1 MGKADS
7 WEMVASVVAI
17 LLGLVACAS
26 ATGVQI
32 LAEDGQSSYAGM
44 QDELKDAWKQR
55 DEALAQVKEMEKAL
69 TSKCGAEAGANAAGA
84 AKLAAKKEMVRKE
97 EGIVKKEQSVA
108 RRDAQIAD
116 AAMGQAQ
123 AAAKVKNQLS
133 DQVKKAT
140 LEMKMLQNMAKL
152 AGKKVEQDKAA
163 AVKADKGSTGVK
175 AASAKESVDYGKAQD
190 AQMKA
195 AAAEKKVSGLQA
207 RLAAEGGV
215 AEVKLNAAKKD
226 TQNAAAKVNTAMKA
240 QADSAQK
247 QQEVA
252 QERVRIVQ
260 TEESQL
266 KKEDE
271 ELHRKMVAAQL
282 KTKRA
287 MVAVARA
294 KSSAENALSG
304 AKVPPSDK
312 GAVVA
317 AQQQVVTEM
326 SAGSGQKSSYAT
338 TIKNIEATL
347 IKSKNKIHDAARE
360 KKKLEKKLSKV
371 DADLSTEQD
380 IIQKTKLKK
389 QKQSIEGNIQ
399 FQDSRAKAATK
410 VHAKQEKKQKDAIR
424 SVISSVIMDEPTETA
439 KQTGQDDV
447 VRIAE

>member
-1 MGKADS
+1 
-7 WEMVASVVAI
+7 
-17 LLGLVACAS
+17 
-26 ATGVQI
+26 
-32 LAEDGQSSYAGM
+32 
-44 QDELKDAWKQR
+44 
-55 DEALAQVKEMEKAL
+55 
-69 TSKCGAEAGANAAGA
+69 
-84 AKLAAKKEMVRKE
+84 
-97 EGIVKKEQSVA
+97 
-108 RRDAQIAD
+108 
-116 AAMGQAQ
+116 
-123 AAAKVKNQLS
+123 
-133 DQVKKAT
+133 
-140 LEMKMLQNMAKL
+140 
-152 AGKKVEQDKAA
+152 
-163 AVKADKGSTGVK
+163 
-175 AASAKESVDYGKAQD
+175 
-190 AQMKA
+190 
-195 AAAEKKVSGLQA
+195 
-207 RLAAEGGV
+207 
-215 AEVKLNAAKKD
+215 
-226 TQNAAAKVNTAMKA
+226 MKA

-266 KKEDE
+266 KKEVRHHAEQAHLLTHLFHQDE

-371 DADLSTEQD
+371 DADLRNEQD

-389 QKQSIEGNIQ
+389 
-399 FQDSRAKAATK
+399 F
-410 VHAKQEKKQKDAIR
+410 R
-424 SVISSVIMDEPTETA
+424 S
-439 KQTGQDDV
+439 
-447 VRIAE
+447 